1 MRARSSTATPSSTLR
16 SCETKPGAREQHK
29 SRQMCGHQTYTLC
42 SVKSPDTINS
52 TVCGDFTQPPNSNIQ
67 AMRHSSKIHIVP
79 LTTRATGEHIVVR
92 LSGWGEGLQ
101 AAHYAPVAKP

>member
-29 SRQMCGHQTYTLC
+29 SRQMCGRQKYTL
-42 SVKSPDTINS
+42 
-52 TVCGDFTQPPNSNIQ
+52 
-67 AMRHSSKIHIVP
+67 AMRHSSKIHIVS
-79 LTTRATGEHIVVR
+79 LTTRAAGEHIVVR

-101 AAHYAPVAKP
+101 AAHCAPVAKP